1 MLDGEVS
8 HDRISRFLGQKAFTS
23 KDLWLQVKSRV
34 REVEQTDGVLIF
46 DDTIQ
51 EKQWTDENE
60 LICWHYDHTK
70 GRTVKGFNLLNCL
83 YHVAD
88 VSMPVAFE
96 QVRKPILYC
105 DLKTKR
111 VKRKST
117 VTKNELMRDMLSAC
131 IKNQLKFQVVLMDS
145 WFASKDNMK
154 FIKKECE
161 KDFICAL
168 KANRLITLSKNDYQ
182 AKRFTRIDQLDLP
195 ENSAVHGWL
204 QDVPFPVVF
213 VRQLFTN
220 KDGSSGSLYLVCS
233 MLTDDALAITTIY
246 QKRWMVEVFH
256 KSLKS
261 NAGLGKAVVCANL
274 TNERLC

>member
-8 HDRISRFLGQKAFTS
+8 HDQISRFLGQKAFTS
-23 KDLWLQVKSRV
+23 KDLWVQVKSKV
-34 REVEQTDGVLIF
+34 REVEKADGVLIF

-60 LICWHYDHTK
+60 IICWHYDHVK
-70 GRTVKGFNLLNCL
+70 GRIVKGFNLLNCL

-88 VSMPVAFE
+88 MSIPVAFE
-96 QVRKPILYC
+96 LIHKPILYC
-105 DLKTKR
+105 DLKTKQ

-117 VTKNELMRDMLSAC
+117 KTKNELMRDMLSVC
-131 IKNQLKFQVVLMDS
+131 IKNQLKFQFVLMDS
-145 WFASKDNMK
+145 WFASKDNLK

-161 KDFICAL
+161 KEFICAL
-168 KANRLITLSKNDYQ
+168 KANRLVSLREKDYQ

-204 QDVPFPVVF
+204 KDVPFPVVF

-220 KDGSSGSLYLVCS
+220 KDGSNSGL
-233 MLTDDALAITTIY
+233 
-246 QKRWMVEVFH
+246 
-256 KSLKS
+256 
-261 NAGLGKAVVCANL
+261 
-274 TNERLC
+274 